1 MKKGV
6 ICSSFYRWADGR
18 YDRLPGLAVEL
29 VRHQVAVIAATGD
42 DAATLA
48 AKAATSAI
56 PIIFAGG
63 TDPVSAGIVASL
75 TRLTA
80 AVESLVAQVGGT
92 RSMPSLAR
100 RVTGPPAAKLTQA
113 WLAAAVLGVLA
124 ACGQVTHAQDRLSD
138 EVQRVKTIDFTVADV
153 DREASFFTKIL
164 QFEKIADFRLVGGEW
179 GKLQGVFNASMRI
192 VHLRLGDQIVE
203 LTQYVSPP
211 AGRPIPVPSYSNDR
225 WFQHM
230 AIVVRDMDAA
240 YKILQD
246 NNVQQISAYP
256 ITIPPSNP
264 GAAGIK
270 AIKFH
275 DPERHDLEL
284 IYFPSGKGDA
294 SWHKPTD
301 KLFLGLD
308 HTAMTIAGTEASTAF
323 YRDLLGLKVGTVTL
337 NTGITQEVLDGL
349 FNDTCLVTAMLPPS
363 APPHIEFLDYKTPP
377 GGRPLPAD
385 TKANDL
391 WHWQTTLV
399 TKDIAALTE
408 RLRKA
413 GAQFITPEAV
423 AIPQDA
429 QAQLGFKRAMLVRD
443 PTGHALRL
451 VEE

>member
-1 MKKGV
+1 M
-6 ICSSFYRWADGR
+6 SFVSFARFRSRAR
-18 YDRLPGLAVEL
+18 HTACTAIRL
-29 VRHQVAVIAATGD
+29 VAVPNGA
-42 DAATLA
+42 L
-48 AKAATSAI
+48 
-56 PIIFAGG
+56 
-63 TDPVSAGIVASL
+63 
-75 TRLTA
+75 
-80 AVESLVAQVGGT
+80 
-92 RSMPSLAR
+92 
-100 RVTGPPAAKLTQA
+100 
-113 WLAAAVLGVLA
+113 LAAALFGLLLGWPGLI
-124 ACGQVTHAQDRLSD
+124 GHAEERAG
-138 EVQRVKTIDFTVADV
+138 EVQRVQTIGFTVADV
-153 DREASFFTKIL
+153 DRETSFFTKVL
-164 QFEKIADFRLVGGEW
+164 QFEKIADFRLAGTEY

-192 VHLRLGDQIVE
+192 VQLRLGDQIVE

-211 AGRPIPVPSYSNDR
+211 AGRMIPVPSYSNDQ
-225 WFQHM
+225 WFEHM

-246 NNVQQISAYP
+246 NNVQQVSAYP

-275 DPERHDLEL
+275 DPEHHDLEL
-284 IYFPSGKGDA
+284 IYFPSGKGDM
-294 SWHKPTD
+294 SWHKPTN

-308 HTAMTIAGTEASTAF
+308 HTAMTVAGTEAGVAF

-337 NTGITQEVLDGL
+337 NTGTTQEVLDGL

-399 TKDIAALTE
+399 TRNIAALAE

-413 GAQFITPEAV
+413 GAQFVTPEVV
-423 AIPQDA
+423 AIPPDV
-429 QAQLGFKRAMLVRD
+429 QAQLGFKRAIIVRD